1 MLKDAIKIQKVFML
15 SQLFI
20 KPVMWP
26 QGYTFYPYDLH
37 RQPHPVSS
45 FIKCAS
51 GHRARGPK
59 ALNVPGGGGVVSK
72 RKIIWKPKPALLKLA
87 LCSDQDLSLLLCRRH
102 TRPHWQTPAV
112 LQASPQATFR
122 NSWTTG
128 NLWPCKD
135 KTYIQLYLT
144 SPLLLVTCFANQ
156 KKSSYVPYSLV

>member
-59 ALNVPGGGGVVSK
+59 ALNVPGGRGGRQQEK
-72 RKIIWKPKPALLKLA
+72 NHLKA
-87 LCSDQDLSLLLCRRH
+87 QTCPIKTCSMLRPGLIFASL
-102 TRPHWQTPAV
+102 
-112 LQASPQATFR
+112 
-122 NSWTTG
+122 
-128 NLWPCKD
+128 
-135 KTYIQLYLT
+135 
-144 SPLLLVTCFANQ
+144 
-156 KKSSYVPYSLV
+156 